1 MGRNGQVTMI
11 KRGQIGPR
19 FIVFIVGLL
28 IMTLGVVMLILA
40 DLGATPWD
48 VLHVGL
54 YYKFG
59 LTIGSWSIIIGFF
72 ILALSAVL
80 LKEFPKMGAFLNMV
94 LFGVFMDLHFM
105 LPFMQTP
112 SSLAGKIIMF
122 ISGIIICCYGMGI
135 YISAQFGAG
144 PRDSLMIALTSKTG
158 WKVAHIRLCMEIVV
172 LLIGWQL
179 GGPVFWGTI
188 FIGISIGPI
197 AGIALPQCQKLTDQ
211 FLAKMKAK
219 DAMRVINEKDRGA
232 S

>member
-1 MGRNGQVTMI
+1 MI
-11 KRGQIGPR
+11 KRGQIGSR

-28 IMTLGVVMLILA
+28 VMTLGAVLLILA

-48 VLHVGL
+48 IFHVGL
-54 YYKFG
+54 YYQFG
-59 LTIGSWSIIIGFF
+59 LTIGSWSIIVGFV
-72 ILALSAVL
+72 ILALSSVI

-94 LFGVFMDLHFM
+94 LFGLFMDFYLM

-112 SSLAGKIIMF
+112 SSLTGKIIMF
-122 ISGIIICCYGMGI
+122 IFGIITCCYGMGI

-158 WKVAHIRLCMEIVV
+158 WKVAHIRLCMEIAV

-188 FIGISIGPI
+188 IIGISIGPI
-197 AGIALPQCQKLTDQ
+197 AGIALPQCQNMTDR

-219 DAMRVINEKDRGA
+219 NKVPVLNEKDRGV

>member
-1 MGRNGQVTMI
+1 MK
-11 KRGQIGPR
+11 KRGQIGSR

-28 IMTLGVVMLILA
+28 VMTLGVVLLILA

-54 YYKFG
+54 YYQFG
-59 LTIGSWSIIIGFF
+59 LTIGSWSIIIGFA
-72 ILALSAVL
+72 ILALSSII
-80 LKEFPKMGAFLNMV
+80 LKEFPKMGTFLNMV
-94 LFGVFMDLHFM
+94 LFGLFVDFYFM

-112 SSLAGKIIMF
+112 SSLTGKIMMF
-122 ISGIIICCYGMGI
+122 ICGIITCCYGMGI

-158 WKVAHIRLCMEIVV
+158 WKVAHARLCMEIVV

-188 FIGISIGPI
+188 IIGISIGPI
-197 AGIALPQCQKLTDQ
+197 AGIALPQCQKVTDR
-211 FLAKMKAK
+211 FLVKMKAK
-219 DAMRVINEKDRGA
+219 NAVTAINDKDRGV